1 MSAPAETFL
10 RAGSLR
16 SAIARAISL
25 PDAASQ
31 NGKEAGYCLVEDGG
45 VLRQVRFRGDPR
57 LWEWPGVYEH
67 LVCNLLRGNAPGALC
82 HLLDRQLRAAKF
94 PAPDL
99 RVIDLFA
106 GNGWMGEELTAL
118 GISEI
123 VGVDSMAAAAAA
135 VERDHPDVYRDYL
148 VLDMRRLSEAQRD
161 DLMAYDFNCM
171 TCVDPLAAEEPA
183 PNAFTEAF
191 NLLAP
196 DGWAAFHLNAE
207 TAEGG
212 RDSRFARVVHRMIQS
227 GAMNVVTQQRY
238 RHRFS
243 TTGTPLFHIGVVAR
257 KVRDFDP

>member
-1 MSAPAETFL
+1 MSAPAEPLL
-10 RAGSLR
+10 RAVSLR
-16 SAIARAISL
+16 SAQTREVSL
-25 PDAASQ
+25 PGAASQ

-45 VLRQVRFRGDPR
+45 VQRQVRFRGDPR
-57 LWEWPGVYEH
+57 LWEWPGVFEH
-67 LVCNLLRGNAPGALC
+67 LIRNLLRGNAPGALC
-82 HLLDRQLRAAKF
+82 HLLDRQLRAARVS
-94 PAPDL
+94 PAEL
-99 RVIDLFA
+99 RAIDLFA
-106 GNGWMGEELTAL
+106 GNGWMGEELSAL

-123 VGVDSMAAAAAA
+123 VGVDATAAAAAA
-135 VERDHPDVYRDYL
+135 VERDHPDVYRNYL

-161 DLMAYDFNCM
+161 ELMAFDFNCM
-171 TCVDPLAAEEPA
+171 TCVDALAADEPA

-196 DGWAAFHLNAE
+196 EGWAAFHLNAE

-227 GAMNVVTQQRY
+227 GAMNVITQQRY

-243 TTGTPLFHIGVVAR
+243 TSGTPIFHVGVVAR